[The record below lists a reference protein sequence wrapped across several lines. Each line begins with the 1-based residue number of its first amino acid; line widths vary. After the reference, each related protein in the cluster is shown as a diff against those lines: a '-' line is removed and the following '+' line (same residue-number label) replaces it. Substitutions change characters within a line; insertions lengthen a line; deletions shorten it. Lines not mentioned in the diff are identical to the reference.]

1 MNIRRFVALLIILAM
16 LPVLPVYGQ
25 NGGDTAER
33 YTGTIDDAQP
43 YMRIPVT
50 VPENGLTLIADMR
63 PAEGSDLDTLL
74 YLVDQEDNILAEN
87 DDRARGDSSS
97 LIVFPQADAGDYALI
112 ATRYKVAAGDS
123 QGDFE
128 LTVTF
133 DQGAA
138 SLLFDTSRAALEAA
152 GYPLV
157 EPSPV
162 ADWTVLV
169 YYGGDNNLE
178 PGILN
183 DLDEFEVAG
192 GSTDQINVLALVDRS
207 PRFSD
212 SNGNWHT
219 TRLFRVTEDRTG
231 DYNDPRVFP
240 PTIDSPML
248 ADLGELDTGYGETL
262 AQFLVW
268 GVTQYP
274 AENYVIAIG
283 SHGAGWRGV
292 VTDST
297 QEDNTSSILSIPE
310 LQQAFGRALAAA
322 GRDQFT
328 LLINDA
334 CLMSS
339 VEYYAGVA
347 PYFAYSLASP
357 EVVVDPALDMTAFL
371 NTLKTGGDLDTAAL
385 GKKLVDIYITQD
397 IRKRR
402 TADIGYMT
410 HALTDLDNFDP
421 VVNAVEVFAA
431 LVNDRPDVYS
441 TVVSEV
447 RANTY
452 VYTEFLGGNT
462 RIDLGSFMRGVIDGA
477 SDSRLTAAAQAV
489 LDALDD
495 ARLYGNAGER
505 AERSTSYYNIYFPA
519 LSADFQLDYFEQS
532 PLSEWGRMLRNYYNT
547 VTPQVWSGV
556 GPDIAFHPP
565 VAPRLAITD
574 AYPPS
579 EVSIMDPV
587 SLEVEIVGRGISYGE
602 ATVDVLHEDGTVQ
615 RLSSERILTDVVV
628 DGELQRL
635 NLWQPGVQ
643 VSSWF
648 WDVTLPVISDG
659 AQAHNE
665 LLIITEDSAF
675 LDGRYR
681 EPGSDVWNDVGVVF
695 SINDDFTGGV
705 VQRVINQDA
714 STDALAAIDIAPGSE
729 FQVYRATVTADGRV
743 LSEPGN
749 VYTWAAEGL
758 SWAWSPAPS
767 GSYNLGLLLTASGGT
782 TAFVEKSVEVNNAGL
797 DETLRG
803 STWSPYWFTVPTRVD
818 WERWFFSWDDRWMR
832 TSSPDGT
839 DNLTVYFSSGVGPDL
854 QDIAN
859 RFLERYSRT
868 LDGDFIPAEFAGVP
882 ALEVNYHYDTE
893 AGRMTGRGYAI
904 YHAPREL
911 EMVFAAEALDGV
923 GDLDASLDLL
933 RTHTRLIDFTALDA
947 RDQGG
952 ATAERSWDFTE
963 RTEGWAFAQ
972 SVEER
977 TVRYPVR
984 LDWTSFDSGIWTVY
998 LPESDPSGATYAAVG
1013 AVTLDE
1019 ANTAETLLNLFVAQ
1033 YVSPD
1038 ATISSYPT
1046 YYGQNHT
1053 WFAALYTFGDGDDES
1068 TGRVYIAAIDS
1079 RVFVVWVQTPYTDE
1093 AAALFAE
1100 VFEPLIDGFLIGA
1113 E

>member
-1 MNIRRFVALLIILAM
+1 MNIRRLVVLLIVLAM
-16 LPVLPVYGQ
+16 LPVMPASGQ
-25 NGGDTAER
+25 DGGGAAET
-33 YTGTIDDAQP
+33 YTGTIDDTQP
-43 YMRIPVT
+43 YVRIPVS
-50 VPENGLTLIADMR
+50 VPESGATLIADMR
-63 PAEGSDLDTLL
+63 PTEGSELDTLL
-74 YLVDQEDNILAEN
+74 YLVDENDNILAEN

-97 LIVFPQADAGDYALI
+97 LIVFPQADAGEYALI
-112 ATRYKVAAGDS
+112 ATRYKVAEGDS

-128 LTVTF
+128 LAVSF
-133 DQGAA
+133 GAEA
-138 SLLFDTSRAALEAA
+138 DALSFDTSRAALEAA
-152 GYPLV
+152 GYPLA
-157 EPSPV
+157 EPNPA

-192 GSTDQINVLALVDRS
+192 GSTEQINVLALVDRS
-207 PRFSD
+207 PRFTD
-212 SNGNWHT
+212 SNGDWASA
-219 TRLFRVTEDRTG
+219 RLFRIAEDQTG
-231 DYNDPRVFP
+231 DHDDPLVFP
-240 PTIDSPML
+240 PTIDTPPL
-248 ADLGELDTGYGETL
+248 ADLAELDTGYGETL

-274 AENYVIAIG
+274 AENYAIAIG
-283 SHGAGWRGV
+283 SHGAGWHGL
-292 VTDST
+292 VTDG
-297 QEDNTSSILSIPE
+297 TSEGEATSILTVPE
-310 LQQAFGRALAAA
+310 LQQAFSLALAAA
-322 GRDQFT
+322 DREQFT

-339 VEYYAGVA
+339 VEYYAGIA

-371 NTLKTGGDLDTAAL
+371 NMLKAGDLDPVAL
-385 GKKLVDIYITQD
+385 GEKLVDIYITQD
-397 IRKRR
+397 IQKRR

-421 VVNAVEVFAA
+421 VVSAVEAFAA

-441 TVVSEV
+441 TILSEV

-462 RIDLGSFMRGVIDGA
+462 RMDLGSFMRGVIDTA
-477 SDSRLTAAAQAV
+477 SDQRLTAAAQAV
-489 LDALDD
+489 LDALND

-505 AERSTSYYNIYFPA
+505 AARSTSYYNIYFPD
-519 LSADFQLDYFEQS
+519 LSTDFQLDYFEQS
-532 PLSEWGRMLRNYYNT
+532 PLREWGRMLRNYYNT
-547 VTPQVWSGV
+547 VTPQVWSGA

-565 VAPRLAITD
+565 VAPQLAITD
-574 AYPPS
+574 AYPPK
-579 EVSIMDPV
+579 EVSIMDPM

-602 ATVDVLHEDGTVQ
+602 ATVDVLHDDGTVQ

-635 NLWQPGVQ
+635 NVWQPGVQ

-659 AQAHNE
+659 TQSHNE

-681 EPGSDVWNDVGVVF
+681 EPGSNVWNDVGVVF
-695 SINDDFTGGV
+695 SINDDFTGGI
-705 VQRVINQDA
+705 VQRVINQDE
-714 STDALAAIDIAPGSE
+714 STDALAAVDIAPGSE

-743 LSEPGN
+743 LAEPGN
-749 VYTWAAEGL
+749 VYAWSEEGL

-767 GSYNLGLLLTASGGT
+767 GSYKLGLLVTASGGT
-782 TAFVEKSVEVNNAGL
+782 TAFVEKAVEVNNTGL
-797 DETLRG
+797 DEALRG
-803 STWSPYWFTVPTRVD
+803 STWAPYWFTVPTRVG
-818 WERWFFSWDDRWMR
+818 WERWFFSWEDRWMR
-832 TSSPDGT
+832 TSSPDGA
-839 DNLTVYFSSGVGPDL
+839 DNLTVYFSSGVGPEL

-868 LDGDFIPAEFAGVP
+868 LDGDFIPAEFTGVP

-893 AGRMTGRGYAI
+893 AGHMIGRGYAI
-904 YHAPREL
+904 YHAPRDL
-911 EMVFAAEALDGV
+911 EMVFAAEALEGA

-933 RTHTRLIDFTALDA
+933 QAHTRLIDFTALESDET
-947 RDQGG
+947 GG
-952 ATAERSWDFTE
+952 AVVERSWDFTE
-963 RTEGWAFAQ
+963 RAEGWAFAE

-977 TVRYPVR
+977 TIRYPAR

-998 LPESDPSGATYAAVG
+998 LPESDPSGATFAAVG

-1019 ANTAETLLNLFVAQ
+1019 ANNAETLLNLLVDR

-1038 ATISSYPT
+1038 ATVSSYPT

-1053 WFAALYTFGDGDDES
+1053 WFAALYSFADGDAEF
-1068 TGRVYIAAIDS
+1068 TGRMYITAVDS
-1079 RVFVVWVQTPYTDE
+1079 RVYVIWVQTPYTDE
-1093 AAALFAE
+1093 AAALFADA
-1100 VFEPLIDGFLIGA
+1100 FEPMIDGFEIGV